1 MSETLILLCIVFQ
14 HITNIIAH
22 LSVFYYYDSLVIALK
37 GSYQI
42 MTEEINP
49 QTTPAFK
56 YCRESRVFKTGRVF
70 PNDVNNHK
78 TLFGGK
84 LMSGIDEVASI
95 SAMRHCRTNVVTAS
109 TDSVDF
115 LRPIRPTDS
124 VCFESFVSWT
134 GRTSIEVFVK
144 IISENLYTGERAV
157 AATSFLT
164 FVAVEEDGTPT
175 PVPAIIPETD
185 EEKLIN
191 ESANERSELRKV
203 RRNISKKLA
212 AQLNTIKYWE

>member
-1 MSETLILLCIVFQ
+1 MSE
-14 HITNIIAH
+14 N
-22 LSVFYYYDSLVIALK
+22 K
-37 GSYQI
+37 
-42 MTEEINP
+42 EIP
-49 QTTPAFK
+49 AAAPAFK

-95 SAMRHCRTNVVTAS
+95 SAMRHCRINVVTAS

-115 LRPIRPTDS
+115 LRPIEPSDS

-144 IISENLYTGERAV
+144 IIAENLYTGERAV

-164 FVAVEEDGTPT
+164 FVAIGEDGRPAAVPT
-175 PVPAIIPETD
+175 VIPETD
-185 EEKLIN
+185 EEKLIS
-191 ESANERSELRKV
+191 ESAEERAELRKV
-203 RRNISKKLA
+203 RRGISKKLA
-212 AQLNTIKYWE
+212 LQLNTTKYWE

>member
-1 MSETLILLCIVFQ
+1 
-14 HITNIIAH
+14 
-22 LSVFYYYDSLVIALK
+22 
-37 GSYQI
+37 
-42 MTEEINP
+42 MTDKNNTQP
-49 QTTPAFK
+49 VPAFK
-56 YCRESRVFKTGRVF
+56 YSRESRVFKTGRVF

-84 LMSGIDEVASI
+84 LMSTIDEVASI

-124 VCFESFVSWT
+124 VCFESFVSST

-164 FVAVEEDGTPT
+164 FVAVGEDGVPT

-185 EEKLIN
+185 EEKLIS
-191 ESANERSELRKV
+191 ESAAERSELRRV
-203 RRNISKKLA
+203 RRALSKKLA
-212 AQLNTIKYWE
+212 SELNTVKYWE

>member
-1 MSETLILLCIVFQ
+1 
-14 HITNIIAH
+14 
-22 LSVFYYYDSLVIALK
+22 
-37 GSYQI
+37 
-42 MTEEINP
+42 MTDEKNP
-49 QTTPAFK
+49 QTMPAFK

-95 SAMRHCRTNVVTAS
+95 SAMRHCRANVVTAS

-164 FVAVEEDGTPT
+164 FVAVGEDGTPT

-203 RRNISKKLA
+203 RRTISKKLA
-212 AQLNTIKYWE
+212 AELNTVKYWE

>member
-1 MSETLILLCIVFQ
+1 MDEKSHVAPTAV
-14 HITNIIAH
+14 
-22 LSVFYYYDSLVIALK
+22 
-37 GSYQI
+37 
-42 MTEEINP
+42 
-49 QTTPAFK
+49 PASK

-70 PNDVNNHK
+70 PNDVNNHM

-95 SAMRHCRTNVVTAS
+95 SAMRHCRLNVVTAS

-115 LRPIRPTDS
+115 LLPIRPTDS

-144 IISENLYTGERAV
+144 IISENLYTGERVV

-164 FVAVEEDGTPT
+164 FVAVNEDGTPS

-185 EEKLIN
+185 EEKLIS

-203 RRNISKKLA
+203 RRAISKKLA
-212 AQLNTIKYWE
+212 SQLGTTKYWE

>member
-1 MSETLILLCIVFQ
+1 MDDQT
-14 HITNIIAH
+14 
-22 LSVFYYYDSLVIALK
+22 K
-37 GSYQI
+37 
-42 MTEEINP
+42 P
-49 QTTPAFK
+49 QAEPDFK
-56 YCRESRVFKTGRVF
+56 YCRESRVFKTSRVF

-84 LMSGIDEVASI
+84 LMSTIDEVASI

-109 TDSVDF
+109 ADSVDF
-115 LRPIRPTDS
+115 LLPIRPTDS

-164 FVAVEEDGTPT
+164 FVAVHEDGTPA
-175 PVPAIIPETD
+175 PVPHIVAETD
-185 EEKLIN
+185 EEKLI
-191 ESANERSELRKV
+191 SASADQRSELRKI
-203 RRNISKKLA
+203 RRTSSKLLA
-212 AQLNTIKYWE
+212 SQLSTTKYWE

>member
-1 MSETLILLCIVFQ
+1 MNENKETP
-14 HITNIIAH
+14 A
-22 LSVFYYYDSLVIALK
+22 AA
-37 GSYQI
+37 
-42 MTEEINP
+42 
-49 QTTPAFK
+49 PAFK

-95 SAMRHCRTNVVTAS
+95 SAMRHCRINVVTAS

-115 LRPIRPTDS
+115 LRPIEPSDS

-144 IISENLYTGERAV
+144 IIAENLYTGERAV

-164 FVAVEEDGTPT
+164 FVAIGEDGQPA
-175 PVPAIIPETD
+175 PVPAVIPETD
-185 EEKLIN
+185 EEKLIS
-191 ESANERSELRKV
+191 ESAEERAELRKV
-203 RRNISKKLA
+203 RRGISKKLA
-212 AQLNTIKYWE
+212 LQLNTTKYWE

>member
-1 MSETLILLCIVFQ
+1 
-14 HITNIIAH
+14 
-22 LSVFYYYDSLVIALK
+22 
-37 GSYQI
+37 
-42 MTEEINP
+42 
-49 QTTPAFK
+49 
-56 YCRESRVFKTGRVF
+56 
-70 PNDVNNHK
+70 
-78 TLFGGK
+78 
-84 LMSGIDEVASI
+84 MSGIDEVASI
-95 SAMRHCRTNVVTAS
+95 SAMRHCRANVVTAS

-164 FVAVEEDGTPT
+164 FVAVSEDGTPT

-203 RRNISKKLA
+203 RRTISKKLA
-212 AQLNTIKYWE
+212 AELNTVKYWE

>member
-1 MSETLILLCIVFQ
+1 M
-14 HITNIIAH
+14 N
-22 LSVFYYYDSLVIALK
+22 
-37 GSYQI
+37 
-42 MTEEINP
+42 EEQKSP
-49 QTTPAFK
+49 QMPAFK

-84 LMSGIDEVASI
+84 LMSTIDEVASI
-95 SAMRHCRTNVVTAS
+95 SAMRHCRANVVTAS

-115 LRPIRPTDS
+115 LLPIRPTDS

-144 IISENLYTGERAV
+144 VISENLYTGERAV

-164 FVAVEEDGTPT
+164 FVAVAEDGTPLL
-175 PVPAIIPETD
+175 VPTIVPETD
-185 EEKLIN
+185 EEKLIS

-203 RRNISKKLA
+203 RRTISRKLA
-212 AQLNTIKYWE
+212 TKLNTTKYWE

>member
-1 MSETLILLCIVFQ
+1 M
-14 HITNIIAH
+14 N
-22 LSVFYYYDSLVIALK
+22 
-37 GSYQI
+37 
-42 MTEEINP
+42 EEIKSP
-49 QTTPAFK
+49 QMPTFK

-84 LMSGIDEVASI
+84 LMSTIDEVASI
-95 SAMRHCRTNVVTAS
+95 SAMRHCRANVVTAS

-115 LRPIRPTDS
+115 LLPIRPTDS

-144 IISENLYTGERAV
+144 VISENLYTGERAV

-164 FVAVEEDGTPT
+164 FVAVAEDGTPT

-191 ESANERSELRKV
+191 ESADERSELRKV
-203 RRNISKKLA
+203 RRTISKKLA
-212 AQLNTIKYWE
+212 AELSTTKYWE

>member
-1 MSETLILLCIVFQ
+1 
-14 HITNIIAH
+14 
-22 LSVFYYYDSLVIALK
+22 
-37 GSYQI
+37 
-42 MTEEINP
+42 MTDEKNP
-49 QTTPAFK
+49 HTMPAFK

-95 SAMRHCRTNVVTAS
+95 SAMRHCRANVVTAS

-164 FVAVEEDGTPT
+164 FVAVGEDGTPT

-185 EEKLIN
+185 EEKLIS

-203 RRNISKKLA
+203 RRTISKKLA
-212 AQLNTIKYWE
+212 AELNTVKYWE

>member
-1 MSETLILLCIVFQ
+1 MLNED
-14 HITNIIAH
+14 NK
-22 LSVFYYYDSLVIALK
+22 LK
-37 GSYQI
+37 
-42 MTEEINP
+42 E
-49 QTTPAFK
+49 TPAFK

-84 LMSGIDEVASI
+84 LMSTIDEVASI

-109 TDSVDF
+109 SDSVDF

-134 GRTSIEVFVK
+134 GHTSIEVFVK
-144 IISENLYTGERAV
+144 VISENLYTGERAV
-157 AATSFLT
+157 AATSFIT
-164 FVAVEEDGTPT
+164 FVAVEEDGTPS

-185 EEKLIN
+185 EEKLIS

-203 RRNISKKLA
+203 RRTSSKKLA
-212 AQLNTIKYWE
+212 SQLNTSKYWE

>member
-1 MSETLILLCIVFQ
+1 MNEQNSLQETP
-14 HITNIIAH
+14 
-22 LSVFYYYDSLVIALK
+22 S
-37 GSYQI
+37 
-42 MTEEINP
+42 
-49 QTTPAFK
+49 FK
-56 YCRESRVFKTGRVF
+56 YSRESRVFKTGRVF

-84 LMSGIDEVASI
+84 LMSTIDEVASI
-95 SAMRHCRTNVVTAS
+95 SAMRHCRKNVVTAS

-115 LRPIRPTDS
+115 LQPIRPTDS

-144 IISENLYTGERAV
+144 VISENLYTGERIV

-164 FVAVEEDGTPT
+164 FVAVEEDGTPA

-185 EEKLIN
+185 EEKLIS
-191 ESANERSELRKV
+191 ESANERSELRKI
-203 RRNISKKLA
+203 RRASSKKLA
-212 AQLNTIKYWE
+212 SLLNTSKYWE

>member
-1 MSETLILLCIVFQ
+1 MDDQ
-14 HITNIIAH
+14 N
-22 LSVFYYYDSLVIALK
+22 
-37 GSYQI
+37 Q
-42 MTEEINP
+42 P
-49 QTTPAFK
+49 QAAPDFK

-84 LMSGIDEVASI
+84 LMSTIDEVASI

-109 TDSVDF
+109 ADSVDF
-115 LRPIRPTDS
+115 LLPIRPTDS

-134 GRTSIEVFVK
+134 GRTSIDVFVK

-164 FVAVEEDGTPT
+164 FVAVHEDGTPAL
-175 PVPAIIPETD
+175 VPAIIAETD
-185 EEKLIN
+185 EEKLI
-191 ESANERSELRKV
+191 SASADERSELRKI
-203 RRNISKKLA
+203 RRTSSKLLA
-212 AQLNTIKYWE
+212 SQLSTTKYWE

>member
-1 MSETLILLCIVFQ
+1 LHSDGFSIIMNVYILF
-14 HITNIIAH
+14 A
-22 LSVFYYYDSLVIALK
+22 K
-37 GSYQI
+37 GV
-42 MTEEINP
+42 TEMDQENKP
-49 QTTPAFK
+49 QVVPASK
-56 YCRESRVFKTGRVF
+56 YCHESRVFKTGRVF

-84 LMSGIDEVASI
+84 LMSTIDEVASI

-109 TDSVDF
+109 ADSVDF
-115 LRPIRPTDS
+115 LLPIRPTDS

-164 FVAVEEDGTPT
+164 FVAVHEDGTPS
-175 PVPAIIPETD
+175 PVPAIIAETE
-185 EEKLIN
+185 EEKLICQ
-191 ESANERSELRKV
+191 SANERSELRKI
-203 RRNISKKLA
+203 RRASSKKLA
-212 AQLNTIKYWE
+212 SQLSTTKYWE

>member
-1 MSETLILLCIVFQ
+1 
-14 HITNIIAH
+14 
-22 LSVFYYYDSLVIALK
+22 
-37 GSYQI
+37 
-42 MTEEINP
+42 MTDEKNP
-49 QTTPAFK
+49 QTMPTVK

-95 SAMRHCRTNVVTAS
+95 SAMRHCRSNVVTAS

-164 FVAVEEDGTPT
+164 FVAVGEDGIPT

-212 AQLNTIKYWE
+212 AELNTVKYWE

>member
-1 MSETLILLCIVFQ
+1 MDELNPPQLKP
-14 HITNIIAH
+14 
-22 LSVFYYYDSLVIALK
+22 DS
-37 GSYQI
+37 
-42 MTEEINP
+42 
-49 QTTPAFK
+49 K

-84 LMSGIDEVASI
+84 LMSIIDEVASI

-115 LRPIRPTDS
+115 LLPIRPTDS

-144 IISENLYTGERAV
+144 VIAENLYTGVRSV

-164 FVAVEEDGTPT
+164 FVAVLEDGTPA
-175 PVPAIIPETD
+175 PVPAVIPETE
-185 EEKLIN
+185 EEKLIS
-191 ESANERSELRKV
+191 ELAAERSELRKV
-203 RRNISKKLA
+203 RRASSKKLA
-212 AQLNTIKYWE
+212 AQLSTTKYWEGL